1 MFFYARPPTPRRA
14 FEIGLLV
21 LNAVW
26 KRLPDVQFVLAGW
39 DTAGYHIPFPHLA
52 CGTVA
57 LDDLPDLYSQCDAAL
72 VLSLTNASLLPLELM
87 ASGCAVVSNRGAN
100 VEWLL
105 NDDVVVLAESSP
117 EKLTDAV
124 CTLLQDNERRHALS
138 QRAEAFARSQTWE
151 AVARDFEA
159 GLQIARAQNP
169 QGGF

>member
-1 MFFYARPPTPRRA
+1 MNYQ
-14 FEIGLLV
+14 ES
-21 LNAVW
+21 
-26 KRLPDVQFVLAGW
+26 
-39 DTAGYHIPFPHLA
+39 
-52 CGTVA
+52 
-57 LDDLPDLYSQCDAAL
+57 LDWIHSKLKFGIKP
-72 VLSLTNASLLPLELM
+72 
-87 ASGCAVVSNRGAN
+87 GVSR